1 FWALN
6 NAVIKMD
13 DQENIMISKKISKKR
28 IDPAAAVLNAFARAM
43 YGASG
48 RFDVSEFAN
57 KDFLGKLWN

>member
-1 FWALN
+1 
-6 NAVIKMD
+6 
-13 DQENIMISKKISKKR
+13 MISKKISKNR

-43 YGASG
+43 YGASV